1 MPRGTTTYPPQI
13 TYEGGGLMCGS
24 AATQWV
30 ILCLLGMLPTCTEQQ
45 MDDIMLR
52 ARNMHLQ
59 ICLRLGGPGAVPYML
74 QQHEVLDNCE
84 DLPDGLMRNEFFG
97 AASEKNLCMFMFD
110 IMSDCISFRSLPAKI
125 IPSSG
130 MLFTARDHTS
140 AVFCDAAG
148 TFFVFDSG
156 VASVQR
162 VSVDDLVAALDA
174 AHYKVVD
181 FSATL
186 LSFGWTC
193 QNCAEAGLE
202 TVNPAD
208 ATRCSV
214 CGEPRVRKSMR
225 SASIAS
231 GSCLSTGT
239 AAPPQ
244 QEHPAGRKR
253 RNGNRKRK
261 SPCDEEGCST
271 AKIPKQT
278 T

>member
-1 MPRGTTTYPPQI
+1 MGQVFSQPRATAWYPPQS
-13 TYEGGGLMCGS
+13 TYAGGGLMCTAV
-24 AATQWV
+24 AAQWV
-30 ILCLLGMLPTCTEQQ
+30 RNCFRGMQPMCTTQQ
-45 MDDIMLR
+45 MEAIMRKGLDKCMLTQDEALESIGLTIGL
-52 ARNMHLQ
+52 ARRE
-59 ICLRLGGPGAVPYML
+59 I
-74 QQHEVLDNCE
+74 
-84 DLPDGLMRNEFFG
+84 FG
-97 AASEKNLCMFMFD
+97 AANEEHLPRGSA
-110 IMSDCISFRSLPAKI
+110 DCVSFYSLPAEI
-125 IPSSG
+125 TPNSG
-130 MLFTARDHTS
+130 MLFTSRNHTS

-156 VASVQR
+156 VASIQR

-193 QNCAEAGLE
+193 QNCAGAWLE

-244 QEHPAGRKR
+244 QEHPAGRKH

-261 SPCDEEGCST
+261 SPCDEECCST